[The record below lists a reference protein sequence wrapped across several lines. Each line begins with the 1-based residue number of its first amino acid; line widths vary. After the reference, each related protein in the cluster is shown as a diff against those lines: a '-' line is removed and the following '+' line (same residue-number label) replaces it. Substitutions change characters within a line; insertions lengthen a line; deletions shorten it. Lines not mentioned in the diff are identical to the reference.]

1 MLKSTYLY
9 KLYTFS
15 LLLILF
21 IFFSSTNAY
30 SQTAKPLSGDALILK
45 HNATYANPASGFST
59 IFIDGGVVKVQRSD
73 GTTKAAIFLT
83 DLSATSPLSYNNG
96 TGAFSLAG
104 LSSLG
109 TANYVVGV
117 NSGATAWEYKQLIA
131 GTNITITPGTGSI
144 TIDASGGGGS
154 TAFNDIGDAT
164 GAGSVANAAN
174 AQEWTWNTLAG
185 ATGLKLSST
194 STAAASNLQRLF
206 EVAQSGAN
214 GTSTQTTYSSYFTNT
229 KTGTSST
236 NVAGYFSSSGGS
248 NNYAII
254 IPSSGGRFGLGTS
267 TPLANM
273 DFGSDATA
281 QKLLIYSSS
290 NVRYGLGQ
298 DGSGMRI
305 FGSDTGNINLGFVSN
320 SDGSTFTS
328 KTTLST
334 TALDLNGTNHNLTFS
349 GGGAIGFGGS
359 PGTGAKIDFNTT
371 LPAQGFLTYRSGNTK
386 NGIGVASGQQR
397 YFVAGGT
404 ASIHAFGIMSTSDGS
419 TFTNKVGISDTTL
432 DLTGSSHNL
441 TFTGNGGI
449 ILGGGTTLNTGS
461 KISFGNNANAQAIA
475 LFHNGNTKHYIGI
488 ATNQTIIASPTS
500 AYTSIGN
507 VSTSDGTTFTEY
519 YRFNQNG
526 ALDITQGTITSS
538 QPFINHTATL
548 NSGATTFSLFKSNVT
563 NTASAS
569 ASTFID
575 LQTSSTS
582 RFKVDLSGQIT
593 TNEANGIVHN
603 LGYLKV
609 GHFFDAG
616 TGYSGIANAA
626 MTNLNTEY
634 AVLQEGL
641 GATFVNAKS
650 GTTLSFR
657 LGNTEYGLL
666 SGTKWDFSAA
676 TSGVAKRNPH
686 AAKTSNY
693 TILTTDSGG
702 VFTNVNALGDVTFSL
717 PAASAGLEY
726 HFYVTDNQNLIV
738 DANGTDTI
746 RIAASVSA
754 SGGNLT
760 ANTVGNSLTVRYI
773 GTGQWGVFASQGTW
787 TVN

>member
-1 MLKSTYLY
+1 MKYKYL
-9 KLYTFS
+9 LFFFVS
-15 LLLILF
+15 LLYVVCFNTSVLG
-21 IFFSSTNAY
+21 
-30 SQTAKPLSGDALILK
+30 QTAKPLTGDALTLK
-45 HNATYANPASGFST
+45 HNATYANPSSGFST
-59 IFIDGGVVKVQRSD
+59 IFIDSGVVKVQRSD

-144 TIDASGGGGS
+144 TIDASGGGGA

-164 GAGSVANAAN
+164 GVGTVANAAN
-174 AQEWTWNTLAG
+174 AQEWSWNTLAG
-185 ATGLKLSST
+185 ASGLKLSST

-206 EVAQSGAN
+206 EVSLSGAN
-214 GTSTQTTYSSYFTNT
+214 GTSTQTTYAGYLSNT
-229 KTGTSST
+229 HTGTSST
-236 NVAGYFSSSGGS
+236 NVGLYLNASGAT
-248 NNYAII
+248 NNYGLIVNA
-254 IPSSGGRFGLGTS
+254 GRVGITTTTPLGNLDLGTGID
-267 TPLANM
+267 LK
-273 DFGSDATA
+273 
-281 QKLLIYSSS
+281 KLLL
-290 NVRYGLGQ
+290 YG
-298 DGSGMRI
+298 
-305 FGSDTGNINLGFVSN
+305 
-320 SDGSTFTS
+320 
-328 KTTLST
+328 
-334 TALDLNGTNHNLTFS
+334 
-349 GGGAIGFGGS
+349 
-359 PGTGAKIDFNTT
+359 
-371 LPAQGFLTYRSGNTK
+371 SGNTYH
-386 NGIGVASGQQR
+386 GFGLRSGETTAFYPTGSQFSIGA
-397 YFVAGGT
+397 
-404 ASIHAFGIMSTSDGS
+404 ISTSDGS
-419 TFTNKVGISDTTL
+419 TFTERVRVNDSSLNLIGTSQNLLFQGSGAIS
-432 DLTGSSHNL
+432 
-441 TFTGNGGI
+441 FTS
-449 ILGGGTTLNTGS
+449 TAPTS
-461 KISFGNNANAQAIA
+461 KIDFQTLTEAQAI
-475 LFHNGNTKHYIGI
+475 LLYKSGNTRHGFGIG
-488 ATNQTIIASPTS
+488 ANQTRIFHPTGG
-500 AYTSIGN
+500 AYTSIGAL
-507 VSTSDGTTFTEY
+507 STADGSTFTEY
-519 YRFNQNG
+519 FRFNTNAG
-526 ALDITQGTITSS
+526 LDFTQGTITSS
-538 QPFINHTATL
+538 IPYINHTVTL
-548 NSGATTFSLFKSNVT
+548 NSGATTFQLLKSNVT

-582 RFKVDLSGQIT
+582 RFKIDLSGQIT

-626 MTNLNTEY
+626 MTNLNTDY

-650 GTTLSFR
+650 GTSLSFR

-666 SGTKWDFSAA
+666 SGTKWDFTTA
-676 TSGVAKRNPH
+676 TTGVAKRNPH

-693 TILTTDSGG
+693 TVLTTDSGG
-702 VFTNVNALGDVTFSL
+702 VFTNVNALGDVTFAL

-760 ANTVGNSLTVRYI
+760 ANTIGNSLTVRYI
-773 GTGQWGVFASQGTW
+773 SVGQWGVFASQGTW